1 MRTSNGSEGVLK
13 TAVAVLFVL
22 AALACVAPGA
32 SAQPYTCTASGKGD
46 WHAASTWTDCNSGV
60 PGAND
65 TARIQGSNAEVTIS
79 RGSTVSVFFLGLY
92 DSSHLINNGSSP
104 LSPTPH
110 HTPLSSL
117 RFKAEVLCPIQAR
130 SR

>member
-1 MRTSNGSEGVLK
+1 VL
-13 TAVAVLFVL
+13 VVL

-65 TARIQGSNAEVTIS
+65 TAYIEGSNAEVTIS
-79 RGSTVSVFFLGLY
+79 RGSTVSVSRLGLY

-104 LSPTPH
+104 LSSHAPSNA
-110 HTPLSSL
+110 LSSL
-117 RFKAEVLCPIQAR
+117 RFKAEVFVLCPKHRRDQG
-130 SR
+130 